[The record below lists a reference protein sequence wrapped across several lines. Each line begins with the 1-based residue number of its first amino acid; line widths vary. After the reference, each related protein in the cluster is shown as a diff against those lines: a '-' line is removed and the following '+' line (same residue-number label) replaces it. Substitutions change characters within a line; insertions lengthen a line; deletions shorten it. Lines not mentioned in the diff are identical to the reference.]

1 MVPHLAAC
9 QRSQNEI
16 VEDVVLVAAARTPFG
31 KLGGGLSALAAPD
44 LGAVVIKEV
53 LDRGH
58 IDGGEVD
65 QVIMG
70 TVLTAGM
77 GQIPARQAAIKAGL
91 PTSVPALSVNKVC
104 ASSLKA
110 VNLAALLIRNGDAA
124 VVVAGGMESMSQ
136 APYLLEKARFGYR
149 LGDGALVDS
158 MVHDGLTDPA
168 NGCHMAVEG
177 SNVASEFE
185 VSRQRQDE
193 YAYSSQQRYA
203 AALHAGRLAQEL
215 VPVMVANPKGTAV
228 VSVDEQ
234 PRPETTIEGL
244 ARLTPLFQPD
254 GTVTAGNA
262 PGVNDGAA
270 AVLLMSADE
279 AERRGLTP
287 LATWIAYGE
296 SAADT
301 PYLATVPA
309 SAIQA
314 ALKRRGLRLDDMN
327 LFEINEAFAAVACT
341 SMDLLG
347 IDEARVNVDGGAL
360 AVGHPIGASGARIL
374 MHLVFELRRRGGG
387 YGAAGI
393 CSGMAQGEATIVQVN

>member
-1 MVPHLAAC
+1 
-9 QRSQNEI
+9 

-31 KLGGGLSALAAPD
+31 KLGGGLSTLTAPD
-44 LGAVVIKEV
+44 LGAIVIKEV
-53 LDRGH
+53 LDRAHVEGAH
-58 IDGGEVD
+58 VD

-70 TVLTAGM
+70 TVITAGI

-91 PTSVPALSVNKVC
+91 PTSVPALSINKVC

-110 VNLAALLIRNGDAA
+110 VNLGALLIRNGDAQ

-136 APYLLEKARFGYR
+136 APYLLDKARFGYR
-149 LGDGALVDS
+149 LGDAALVDS
-158 MVHDGLTDPA
+158 MLRDGLTDPA

-177 SNVASEFE
+177 SNVAREFE

-193 YAYSSQQRYA
+193 YAYGSQQRYA
-203 AALHAGRLAQEL
+203 AALKAGYFKDEL
-215 VPVMVANPKGTAV
+215 IPVAVANPKGTATV
-228 VSVDEQ
+228 GADEQ
-234 PRPETTIEGL
+234 PRPDTTIEGL
-244 ARLTPLFQPD
+244 SRLKPLFQDD

-270 AVLLMSADE
+270 AIVLMRGAE
-279 AERRGLTP
+279 ARRRGLP
-287 LATWIAYGE
+287 VLAEWLGYGE

-314 ALKRRGLRLDDMN
+314 ALKKIGKRVSDIS

-341 SMDLLG
+341 AMDLLG
-347 IDEARVNVDGGAL
+347 IDEQRVNVDGGAL

-374 MHLVFELRRRGGG
+374 MHLVYALRRNGGG
-387 YGAAGI
+387 DGAAGI
-393 CSGMAQGEATIVQVN
+393 CSGMAQGEATIVRVNCGA

>member
-1 MVPHLAAC
+1 
-9 QRSQNEI
+9 

-31 KLGGGLSALAAPD
+31 KLGGGLSSLTAPA
-44 LGAVVIKEV
+44 LGASVIKEV
-53 LDRGH
+53 LDRTRVEGA
-58 IDGGEVD
+58 DVD

-70 TVLTAGM
+70 TVITAGM

-91 PTSVPALSVNKVC
+91 PTSVPALTVNKVC

-110 VNLAALLIRNGDAA
+110 VNLAAVLIRNGDAS

-158 MVHDGLTDPA
+158 VVRDGLTDPA

-177 SNVASEFE
+177 SNVAKEFE

-203 AALHAGRLAQEL
+203 AGLKAGHFKDELISIAVPHA
-215 VPVMVANPKGTAV
+215 KGTTTVTA
-228 VSVDEQ
+228 DEQ
-234 PRPETTIEGL
+234 PRPDTTVEAL
-244 ARLTPLFQPD
+244 TRLKPLFQED

-262 PGVNDGAA
+262 PGVNDGATA
-270 AVLLMSADE
+270 ILLTSGTE
-279 AERRGLTP
+279 AKRRGLP
-287 LATWIAYGE
+287 VLAQWLAYGE

-309 SAIQA
+309 SSIQA
-314 ALKRRGLRLDDMN
+314 ALKKLGLRVGDMD

-341 SMDLLG
+341 AMDLLG
-347 IDEARVNVDGGAL
+347 IDEQRVNVDGGAL

-374 MHLVFELRRRGGG
+374 MHLVYELRRRGGG
-387 YGAAGI
+387 SGAAGI
-393 CSGMAQGEATIVQVN
+393 CSGMAQGEATIIRVS

>member
-1 MVPHLAAC
+1 MKF
-9 QRSQNEI
+9 
-16 VEDVVLVAAARTPFG
+16 VEHVVVVAAARTPFG
-31 KLGGGLSALAAPD
+31 KLGGGLSTLPAPD

-53 LDRGH
+53 LNRTGVEGD
-58 IDGGEVD
+58 DVD

-70 TVLTAGM
+70 TVITAGM

-91 PTSVPALSVNKVC
+91 PTSVPALTVNKVC

-110 VNLAALLIRNGDAA
+110 VNLAAMLIRAGDAD
-124 VVVAGGMESMSQ
+124 VVVAGGMESMSL

-158 MVHDGLTDPA
+158 MVRDGLIDPA

-177 SNVASEFE
+177 SNVAKEFE
-185 VSRQRQDE
+185 VSRERQDE

-203 AALHAGRLAQEL
+203 AALAAGHFSDEL
-215 VPVMVANPKGTAV
+215 VPVSVPGAKGRTI
-228 VSVDEQ
+228 VSADEQ
-234 PRPETTIEGL
+234 PRPDTTIEGL
-244 ARLTPLFQPD
+244 ARLKPVFQPD
-254 GTVTAGNA
+254 GSVTAGNA
-262 PGVNDGAA
+262 PGVNDGAT
-270 AVLLMSADE
+270 AVLLMSGAE
-279 AERRGLTP
+279 ASRRGLP
-287 LATWIAYGE
+287 VLAEWLGYGE

-314 ALKRRGLRLDDMN
+314 ALKKTALRVSDMK

-341 SMDLLG
+341 AMDLLG
-347 IDEARVNVDGGAL
+347 VDDDRVNVDGGAL

-374 MHLVFELRRRGGG
+374 MHLIYELRRRGGG

-393 CSGMAQGEATIVQVN
+393 CSGMAQGEATIVRSAPN

>member
-1 MVPHLAAC
+1 M
-9 QRSQNEI
+9 
-16 VEDVVLVAAARTPFG
+16 EDVVLVAAARTPFG
-31 KLGGGLSALAAPD
+31 KLGGGLSTLTAPD
-44 LGAVVIKEV
+44 LGASAIKEV
-53 LDRGH
+53 LDRAHVAGA
-58 IDGGEVD
+58 DVD

-70 TVLTAGM
+70 TVITAGM

-110 VNLAALLIRNGDAA
+110 INLAALLIRNGDANA
-124 VVVAGGMESMSQ
+124 IVAGGMESMSQ

-158 MVHDGLTDPA
+158 MVRDGLTDAA
-168 NGCHMAVEG
+168 NGCHMAIEG
-177 SNVASEFE
+177 SNVAKEFE
-185 VSRQRQDE
+185 VSRERQDE
-193 YAYSSQQRYA
+193 YAYGSQQRYA
-203 AALHAGRLAQEL
+203 AALKAGHFKEEL
-215 VPVMVANPKGTAV
+215 IPIAVASPKGTTTVAA
-228 VSVDEQ
+228 DEQ

-244 ARLTPLFQPD
+244 GRLKPLFTED
-254 GTVTAGNA
+254 GTITAGNA
-262 PGVNDGAA
+262 PGVNDGATA
-270 AVLLMSADE
+270 ILLMSAPE
-279 AERRGLTP
+279 AKRRSLP
-287 LATWIAYGE
+287 ALAEWLAYGE

-314 ALKRRGLRLDDMN
+314 ALKKLGLRVSDMS

-341 SMDLLG
+341 AMDLLG
-347 IDEARVNVDGGAL
+347 IDEQRVNVDGGAL

-374 MHLVFELRRRGGG
+374 MHLVYALRHRGGG

-393 CSGMAQGEATIVQVN
+393 CSGMAQGEATIVRVTGPAADASGA

>member
-1 MVPHLAAC
+1 
-9 QRSQNEI
+9 

-31 KLGGGLSALAAPD
+31 KLGGGLSTMTAPE
-44 LGAVVIKEV
+44 LGASVIKEV
-53 LDRGH
+53 LNRSRVEGAD
-58 IDGGEVD
+58 VD

-70 TVLTAGM
+70 TVITAGM

-91 PTSVPALSVNKVC
+91 PTSVPALTVNKVC

-110 VNLAALLIRNGDAA
+110 VNLAALLIRNGDARA
-124 VVVAGGMESMSQ
+124 VVAGGMESMSQ

-158 MVHDGLTDPA
+158 MVRDGLIDPA

-177 SNVASEFE
+177 SNVAKEFE
-185 VSRQRQDE
+185 VSRERQDE

-203 AALHAGRLAQEL
+203 TALKAGFFEEEL
-215 VPVMVANPKGTAV
+215 IPIAVANPKGATTVAA
-228 VSVDEQ
+228 DEQ
-234 PRPETTIEGL
+234 PRPDTTIEGL
-244 ARLTPLFQPD
+244 ARLKPVFTED
-254 GTVTAGNA
+254 GTITAGNA
-262 PGVNDGAA
+262 PGVNDGATA
-270 AVLLMSADE
+270 ILLMSGTE
-279 AERRGLTP
+279 ARRRSLP
-287 LATWIAYGE
+287 VLAEWLAYGE

-309 SAIQA
+309 SSIQA
-314 ALKRRGLRLDDMN
+314 ALKKLGLRVSDMS

-341 SMDLLG
+341 AMDLLG
-347 IDEARVNVDGGAL
+347 IDEQRVNVDGGAL

-374 MHLVFELRRRGGG
+374 MHLVYALSHRGGG

-393 CSGMAQGEATIVQVN
+393 CSGMAQGEATIVRVN